1 MVNFLRCFL
10 VCASFGIAMAANA
23 QSPVYKTI
31 IVTEK
36 QSGDP
41 IPFATLRTT
50 HSSEIFETDFNGK
63 ALIPLSESNNDTLF
77 CLFVGYLTAAVP
89 LDSQKNNIFIQIA
102 LRREIIRTQGVRI
115 SLGINPAHKWLQLAQ
130 ANRANHNPLEY
141 DDHSAL
147 LRTQNLIAVNQIA
160 PDFLN
165 KQLGESLRELSDTL
179 TYVTG
184 DSTQRVLPVFH
195 SETISRV
202 FQQKTPYKQQEI
214 ILGSRVHG
222 VGVDQGEFISQVTGA
237 GLLTYNVYKPVLT
250 FLEKG
255 IPSPISDQALANY
268 DYELIEVD
276 KRKALRE
283 FVLKVT
289 PKNEQD
295 VAFHGLIWIQ
305 EKTGAITRLV
315 LELQGTANLNYIQR
329 VKITQEHGIDSQFQ
343 QKWVLKKGRISL
355 DLEKLNNKTA
365 SVIALNEI
373 ELLSYR
379 LEPHIQDSFTQQR
392 IQKLENAHERDSS
405 FWSKLAI
412 LRPNHAYQHIHD
424 QIDSVKALPIVVKGV
439 SLINLMVDGY
449 YGPGLPVEFGP
460 YYMVGG
466 FNPLEG
472 IRTRLGFRTSYLLSE
487 KWQWESF
494 IGYGFRDQRYKYGF
508 KFSWHPN
515 PSTGTFFKLSHSQDV
530 ELIGFSDNDAVSS
543 GDALV
548 TALNMFAN
556 TSLTYCA
563 SEKLELGTDIAR
575 GLTLSGIFS
584 HRRYSLPETQ
594 RVQLAWYDS
603 LPSNRIGFNLNNAT
617 TTLKIRYEPKVFY
630 LIRRG
635 RRKKMSPAG
644 PVYSL
649 SYMQGFKGFLGSNFS
664 YSRLSTQI
672 EQRKVWGSIGRSV
685 WRIQASKVFGT
696 VPYPILDIPLG
707 NQSMVLNNRSFNQM
721 QLFEFVSDQNIQW
734 QFSHHFNGY
743 FFNKIPAIS
752 KLKWREVVHTKGIWG
767 TLSPENKAL
776 IPQEVHASQNLV
788 PINGFGNIPYME
800 GGIGIENMFRYFR
813 IDAIWRFSYRDVYP
827 DRNFGIKFSA
837 FVKF

>member
-1 MVNFLRCFL
+1 MVNFLRCL
-10 VCASFGIAMAANA
+10 IVCASLGIAQTAHA
-23 QSPVYKTI
+23 QSIIFKTV

-41 IPFATLRTT
+41 IPFATLRTA
-50 HSSEIFETDFNGK
+50 HSPKIFESDFNGK
-63 ALIPLSESNNDTLF
+63 VLIPLSESSNDTLF
-77 CLFVGYLTAAVP
+77 CLFVGYKTAVVP
-89 LDSQKNNIFIQIA
+89 LDSQRNNAFIQIA
-102 LRREIIRTQGVRI
+102 MRREILQTQGVRI
-115 SLGINPAHKWLQLAQ
+115 ALGINPAHKWLRLAQ
-130 ANRANHNPLEY
+130 ANRRAHNPLEY

-147 LRTQNLIAVNQIA
+147 LRTQNLIALNQIA

-165 KQLGESLRELSDTL
+165 KKLGESLRELSDTL
-179 TYVTG
+179 SYVTG

-202 FQQKTPYKQQEI
+202 FQQKSPYQQQEI

-222 VGVDQGEFISQVTGA
+222 VGVDQGDFISQVTGA

-255 IPSPISDQALANY
+255 IPSPISNQGLANY

-276 KRKALRE
+276 KRKTLRE

-305 EKTGAITRLV
+305 EQTGAVTRLV
-315 LELQGTANLNYIQR
+315 LELQGAANLNYIER
-329 VKITQEHGIDSQFQ
+329 LKITQEHGIDSAFQ
-343 QKWVLKKGRISL
+343 QKWVLKKGRISF
-355 DLEKLNNKTA
+355 DLEKLNSKVSSLTA
-365 SVIALNEI
+365 MNEV

-379 LEPHIQDSFTQQR
+379 YEPHIQDSFTQQR
-392 IQKLENAHERDSS
+392 FQKLENAHERDSS

-412 LRPNHAYQHIHD
+412 LRPNQAYQHIHD

-439 SLINLMVDGY
+439 SLVNLMVDGY
-449 YGPGLPVEFGP
+449 YGPGLPLEFGP
-460 YYMVGG
+460 YFMLGG

-472 IRTRLGFRTSYLLSE
+472 IRTRLGFRTSWRLSE

-508 KFSWHPN
+508 KFSWHPH
-515 PSTGTFFKLSHSQDV
+515 PSSGTFFKISHSQDV

-603 LPSNRIGFNLNNAT
+603 LPSDRIGFNLNNAT

-635 RRKKMSPAG
+635 RRKKLSPAG
-644 PVYSL
+644 PIYTL
-649 SYMQGFKGFLGSNFS
+649 SYMQGFKGFLGSNFA
-664 YSRLSTQI
+664 YSRLSTQM
-672 EQRKVWGSIGRSV
+672 EQRTVWGRIGRSV

-696 VPYPILDIPLG
+696 VPYPLLDIPLG

-721 QLFEFVSDQNIQW
+721 QLFEFVSDQNLQW
-734 QFSHHFNGY
+734 QLSHHFNG
-743 FFNKIPAIS
+743 FFLNKIPAIS
-752 KLKWREVVHTKGIWG
+752 KLKWREVVYTKGIWG
-767 TLSPENKAL
+767 TLRPENKAL
-776 IPQEVHASQNLV
+776 IPRDINASQQLV
-788 PINGFGNIPYME
+788 PINGFENIPYME

-813 IDAIWRFSYRDVYP
+813 IDAIWRLSYRDVYP
-827 DRNFGIKFSA
+827 DRNFGIKFST

>member
-1 MVNFLRCFL
+1 MTHFLRCL
-10 VCASFGIAMAANA
+10 IVCASLGITATAAA
-23 QSPVYKTI
+23 QSSVYKTV

-41 IPFATLRTT
+41 IPFATLRTALSAET
-50 HSSEIFETDFNGK
+50 FETDFNGK
-63 ALIPLSESNNDTLF
+63 ALIPLSQTNNDTLF

-89 LDSQKNNIFIQIA
+89 LDSQRNNAFIQVA
-102 LRREIIRTQGVRI
+102 MRREVIRTQGVRI

-130 ANRANHNPLEY
+130 TNRAIHNPLEY
-141 DDHSAL
+141 EDHSAL
-147 LRTQNLIAVNQIA
+147 LRTQNLIALNQIA

-165 KQLGESLRELSDTL
+165 KKLGESLRELSDTL
-179 TYVTG
+179 SYVTG
-184 DSTQRVLPVFH
+184 DSSQRVLPVFH
-195 SETISRV
+195 SETISRI
-202 FQQKTPYKQQEI
+202 FQQKSPYQQQEI

-237 GLLTYNVYKPVLT
+237 GLLTYNIYKPVLT

-255 IPSPISDQALANY
+255 IPSPISDQALATY
-268 DYELIEVD
+268 DFELIEVD
-276 KRKALRE
+276 KRKVLRE
-283 FVLKVT
+283 FVLKVI

-305 EKTGAITRLV
+305 EQTGAVTRLV
-315 LELQGTANLNYIQR
+315 LELSGATNLNYIER
-329 VKITQEHGIDSQFQ
+329 LKITQENGIDSQFQ

-355 DLEKLNNKTA
+355 DLKNITNKVA
-365 SVIALNEI
+365 SLIALNEI

-379 LEPHIQDSFTQQR
+379 FEPYIKDSFTQQR
-392 IQKLENAHERDSS
+392 IQKLYNAHERDSS

-412 LRPNHAYQHIHD
+412 LRPNQAYQHIHD

-439 SLINLMVDGY
+439 SLVNLMVDGY

-460 YYMVGG
+460 YFMLGG

-472 IRTRLGFRTSYLLSE
+472 IRTRLGFRTSWRLSE

-494 IGYGFRDQRYKYGF
+494 VGYGFRDQRYKYGF
-508 KFSWHPN
+508 KFSWHPH
-515 PSTGTFFKLSHSQDV
+515 PSSGTFFKISHSQDV

-644 PVYSL
+644 PIYTL
-649 SYMQGFKGFLGSNFS
+649 SYMQGFRGFLGSDFA
-664 YSRLSTQI
+664 YSRVNAQI
-672 EQRKVWGSIGRSV
+672 EQRTVWGSIGRSV
-685 WRIQASKVFGT
+685 WQIQASKVFGI
-696 VPYPILDIPLG
+696 VPYPLLDIPLG
-707 NQSMVLNNRSFNQM
+707 NQSLVLNKRSFNQM
-721 QLFEFVSDQNIQW
+721 QLFEFVSDQNLQW

-743 FFNKIPAIS
+743 FLNKIPAIS

-767 TLSPENKAL
+767 TLKPENRAL
-776 IPQEVHASQNLV
+776 IPQEVQASQRLV
-788 PINGFGNIPYME
+788 PINGFGNVPYME

-813 IDAIWRFSYRDVYP
+813 IDAIWRLSYRDAYP
-827 DRNFGIKFSA
+827 ERNFGIKFSA